1 MMVSPLSTC
10 SVRPSISILSV
21 AIVKF
26 RSDHAS
32 LVFDV
37 VLELAAKVFEE
48 ALHRHRR
55 RVAQGADGMATDAPC
70 HAIEQFQVF
79 GPTLAVFDAVD
90 LLVYPAGSFAAR
102 RALAAGFL
110 EVEIGQS
117 FQRAYHAHRF
127 VHHDDRTR

>member
-1 MMVSPLSTC
+1 MMVSQLSTS
-10 SVRPSISILSV
+10 SVRPSISILRV

-26 RSDHAS
+26 RSDDAS

-37 VLELAAKVFEE
+37 VLDLAAIGSED
-48 ALHRHRR
+48 ALLRHRR

-70 HAIEQFQVF
+70 HAIEQFHVF

-90 LLVYPAGSFAAR
+90 HPVHPAGSNAAR
-102 RALAAGFL
+102 RAKAAGFL

-117 FQRAYHAHRF
+117 LQRA
-127 VHHDDRTR
+127 

>member
-21 AIVKF
+21 AIVIF
-26 RSDHAS
+26 RSDLAS

-55 RVAQGADGMATDAPC
+55 RVAQGADGMANDAPC
-70 HAIEQFQVF
+70 HAIEQFHVF
-79 GPTLAVFDAVD
+79 GPTLSVFDAVEHTKQ
-90 LLVYPAGSFAAR
+90 PTGTNATR

-110 EVEIGQS
+110 DVDIGQS
-117 FQRAYHAHRF
+117 FQ
-127 VHHDDRTR
+127 

>member
-48 ALHRHRR
+48 ALHRHRHH
-55 RVAQGADGMATDAPC
+55 VTQNADNIATNAPC
-70 HAIEQFQVF
+70 HAIEQFQDNK
-79 GPTLAVFDAVD
+79 PTQAVFDAVD
-90 LLVYPAGSFAAR
+90 HPVHPAGSFAAR
-102 RALAAGFL
+102 RAKTT
-110 EVEIGQS
+110 ENHEEEIGQS
-117 FQRAYHAHRF
+117 FQRAYHAH
-127 VHHDDRTR
+127 

>member
-1 MMVSPLSTC
+1 MMESPLSTC

-48 ALHRHRR
+48 ALPRHRR

-70 HAIEQFQVF
+70 HAIEQYHVF

-90 LLVYPAGSFAAR
+90 HPVHPAGSFAAR
-102 RALAAGFL
+102 RALAAG
-110 EVEIGQS
+110 GRGGGGGRAG
-117 FQRAYHAHRF
+117 QRAGRAH
-127 VHHDDRTR
+127 